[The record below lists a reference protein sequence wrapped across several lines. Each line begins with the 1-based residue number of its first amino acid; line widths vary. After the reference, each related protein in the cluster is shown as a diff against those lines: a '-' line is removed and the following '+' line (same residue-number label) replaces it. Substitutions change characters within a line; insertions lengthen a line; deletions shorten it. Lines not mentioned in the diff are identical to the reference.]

1 MISQISGGSGI
12 EVTYGAYTLPYV
24 PTNSNNPIQGMLRI
38 HNTTLQVFVGTDWL
52 SVSSPPTQVSVDS
65 DTRELLEW
73 ARGKRS
79 REAKLEALM
88 QQHPGLRDL
97 HDRFEMFRALCK
109 KDAA

>member
-1 MISQISGGSGI
+1 MIGQISGGSGI
-12 EVTYGAYTLPYV
+12 EVTYGAPALPYV
-24 PTNSNNPIQGMLRI
+24 TPNSNNPIQGMLRI

-52 SVSSPPTQVSVDS
+52 SVSLPPTQVSVNS

-73 ARGKRS
+73 AREKRS

-88 QQHPGLRDL
+88 QQHPGLQEL
-97 HDRFEMFRALCK
+97 HDQFEMFRTLCE

>member
-1 MISQISGGSGI
+1 MIGQISGGSGI
-12 EVTYGAYTLPYV
+12 EVAYGALTLPYV
-24 PTNSNNPIQGMLRI
+24 TPNSNNPIQGMLRI

-52 SVSSPPTQVSVDS
+52 SVSLPPTQVSVNS

-73 ARGKRS
+73 AREKRK
-79 REAKLEALM
+79 REAELEALM

-97 HDRFEMFRALCK
+97 HDRFEIFRTLCE